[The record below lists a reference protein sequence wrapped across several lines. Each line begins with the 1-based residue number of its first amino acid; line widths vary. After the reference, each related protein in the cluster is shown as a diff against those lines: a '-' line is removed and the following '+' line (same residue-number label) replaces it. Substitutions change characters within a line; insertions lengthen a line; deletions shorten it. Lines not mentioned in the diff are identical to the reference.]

1 VAYERIIARINIIDQ
16 KIAEIKDWCPKEK
29 EQYISDKKGQAA
41 IERNIQVIIQA
52 ILDIC
57 IQFIKLF
64 KIGPPTSD
72 ENVINSL
79 RSYLNHTDKM
89 LELKKFRNYLVHI
102 YGKINSKIVYEF
114 ALQMIKDIPIIVT
127 EFKTLLEKKT

>member
-1 VAYERIIARINIIDQ
+1 MAYERIISRINIIEQ
-16 KIAEIKDWCPKEK
+16 KIFEIEDWCPKEK
-29 EQYISDKKGQAA
+29 EQYIADKKVQAA

-64 KIGPPTSD
+64 KLDLPTSN

-79 RSYLNHTDKM
+79 RSSLNHTEKI

-102 YGKINSKIVYEF
+102 YGSVNSGIVFEHT
-114 ALQMIKDIPIIVT
+114 LQLIKDVPIIVAD
-127 EFKTLLEKKT
+127 FKDLLEKKT